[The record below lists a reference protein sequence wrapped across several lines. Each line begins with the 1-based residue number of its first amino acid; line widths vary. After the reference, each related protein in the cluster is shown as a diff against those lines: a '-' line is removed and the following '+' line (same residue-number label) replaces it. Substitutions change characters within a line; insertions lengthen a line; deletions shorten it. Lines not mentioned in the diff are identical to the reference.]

1 MQKRTLAYTLT
12 LAAVTFGALGT
23 AAMADRMRQDDRP
36 WPMIAHG
43 MAHGGPG
50 FGPGFGPGGPGAMMD
65 FDALDADKDG
75 KVTAEELA
83 AHRKARIDGLDA
95 NADGRID
102 AAELVAMQMREAEA
116 RAKDRAERMIEM
128 MDADGDGALGAAEL
142 LAMPMP
148 GAQMLERLDAD
159 GDGAI
164 SKAEFDAA
172 MQRMEHG
179 PGPRGERGE
188 RGHGPKHGAAD

>member
-1 MQKRTLAYTLT
+1 MQKRTLVYTLT

-23 AAMADRMRQDDRP
+23 AAMADRMRHDGH
-36 WPMIAHG
+36 PMMG
-43 MAHGGPG
+43 MGPMMG
-50 FGPGFGPGGPGAMMD
+50 HGAMMD

-75 KVTAEELA
+75 KVTPEELA
-83 AHRKARIDGLDA
+83 AHRKARIEGLDA
-95 NADGRID
+95 NADGKID
-102 AAELVAMQMREAEA
+102 ATELVAMQMREAET
-116 RAKDRAERMIEM
+116 RAKERAERMIAM

-148 GAQMLERLDAD
+148 GARMIERLDTD

-172 MQRMEHG
+172 MARMGERG
-179 PGPRGERGE
+179 GPRGEKGK
-188 RGHGPKHGAAD
+188 GPKHGNDD

>member
-1 MQKRTLAYTLT
+1 MQKRTIAYTLT

-36 WPMIAHG
+36 WPMIAQG

-50 FGPGFGPGGPGAMMD
+50 FGPGAMPD

-75 KVTAEELA
+75 KVTVEEMA

-95 NADGRID
+95 NADGKID

-116 RAKDRAERMIEM
+116 RAKDRADHMIEM
-128 MDADGDGALGAAEL
+128 MDADGDGALGVAEL

-148 GAQMLERLDAD
+148 GARMLDRLDTD

-179 PGPRGERGE
+179 PGPRGERGDK
-188 RGHGPKHGAAD
+188 GHGPKHGNDD